1 MNSVIDLLTRH
12 RSIRKFK
19 PDPIPGDQLQAI
31 IASAQ
36 MASTSS
42 SVQAY
47 TIIAATDPALK
58 KELARL
64 AGNQA
69 YVEQCGLFLVFCADL
84 NRLRKATEQ
93 SGEVFH
99 QNTESFLVASMDAAL
114 AAQNAA
120 IAAESLGL
128 GICYIGGIRNNPDGV
143 AEALKLPELV
153 YPVFGMCVGVPDQ
166 EPSLRPRLPQTAVLH
181 KNGYQSERSDEGV
194 RQYDETTRKYYE
206 ERTGGKQSI
215 TWSRSMADKY
225 RQPVRAHLKPFLE
238 KQGFRLE

>member
-12 RSIRKFK
+12 RSIRRFK

-153 YPVFGMCVGVPDQ
+153 YPAFGMCVGVPDQ

-181 KNGYQSERSDEGV
+181 ENGYQSERSDEGV
-194 RQYDETTRKYYE
+194 RRYDETTRKYYE

>member
-120 IAAESLGL
+120 IGAESLGL

-143 AEALKLPELV
+143 AEALNLPELV

-181 KNGYQSERSDEGV
+181 ENGYQSGRSDEGV

-206 ERTGGKQSI
+206 ERTGGKQSV

-238 KQGFRLE
+238 KQGFKLE

>member
-153 YPVFGMCVGVPDQ
+153 YPAFGMCVGVPDQ

-181 KNGYQSERSDEGV
+181 ENGYQSERSDEGV
-194 RQYDETTRKYYE
+194 RRYDETTRKYYE

-225 RQPVRAHLKPFLE
+225 RQPARAHLKPFLE

>member
-1 MNSVIDLLTRH
+1 MNSFIDLLTRH

-31 IASAQ
+31 VASAQ

-181 KNGYQSERSDEGV
+181 ENGYQSERSDEGV

-206 ERTGGKQSI
+206 ERTGGKQSV

-238 KQGFRLE
+238 KQGFKLE

>member
-153 YPVFGMCVGVPDQ
+153 YPAFGMCVGVPDQ

-181 KNGYQSERSDEGV
+181 ENGYQSERSDEGV
-194 RQYDETTRKYYE
+194 RRYDETTRKYYE

>member
-19 PDPIPGDQLQAI
+19 PDPIPGDQLRAI

-181 KNGYQSERSDEGV
+181 ENGYQGERSDEGV
-194 RQYDETTRKYYE
+194 RRYDETTRKYYE

-238 KQGFRLE
+238 KQGFKLE

>member
-19 PDPIPGDQLQAI
+19 PDPIPADQLQAI
-31 IASAQ
+31 VASAQ

-47 TIIAATDPALK
+47 TIIAASDPALK

-143 AEALKLPELV
+143 AEALNLPELV

-181 KNGYQSERSDEGV
+181 ENGYQSERSDEGV
-194 RQYDETTRKYYE
+194 RLYDETTRKYYE

>member
-47 TIIAATDPALK
+47 TIIAVTDPALK

-143 AEALKLPELV
+143 AETLKLPELV

-181 KNGYQSERSDEGV
+181 ENGYQSERSDEGV

>member
-181 KNGYQSERSDEGV
+181 ENGYQSERSDEGV
-194 RQYDETTRKYYE
+194 RRYDETTRKYYE

>member
-1 MNSVIDLLTRH
+1 MNSVIELLTRH

-93 SGEVFH
+93 SGEMFH

-143 AEALKLPELV
+143 SEALKLPELV

-181 KNGYQSERSDEGV
+181 ENGYQSERSDEGV
-194 RQYDETTRKYYE
+194 RRYDETTRKYYE

>member
-31 IASAQ
+31 VASAQ

-181 KNGYQSERSDEGV
+181 ENGYQSERSDEGV

-206 ERTGGKQSI
+206 ERTGGKQSV

-238 KQGFRLE
+238 KQGFKLE

>member
-181 KNGYQSERSDEGV
+181 ENGYQSDRSDEGV
-194 RQYDETTRKYYE
+194 RRYDETTRKYYE

>member
-1 MNSVIDLLTRH
+1 M
-12 RSIRKFK
+12 
-19 PDPIPGDQLQAI
+19 
-31 IASAQ
+31 
-36 MASTSS
+36 
-42 SVQAY
+42 
-47 TIIAATDPALK
+47 
-58 KELARL
+58 
-64 AGNQA
+64 
-69 YVEQCGLFLVFCADL
+69 FCADL

-181 KNGYQSERSDEGV
+181 ENGYQSERSDEGV

-206 ERTGGKQSI
+206 ERTGGKQSV

-238 KQGFRLE
+238 KQGFKLE

>member
-1 MNSVIDLLTRH
+1 MNSVINLLTRH

-181 KNGYQSERSDEGV
+181 ENGYQSERSDEGV
-194 RQYDETTRKYYE
+194 RRYDETTRKYYE

>member
-47 TIIAATDPALK
+47 TIIVATDPALK

-143 AEALKLPELV
+143 SEALKLPELV

-181 KNGYQSERSDEGV
+181 ENGYQSERSDEGV
-194 RQYDETTRKYYE
+194 RRYDETTRKYYE

>member
-181 KNGYQSERSDEGV
+181 ENGYQSERSDEAV

>member
-143 AEALKLPELV
+143 SEALKLPELV

-181 KNGYQSERSDEGV
+181 ENGYQSERSDEGV
-194 RQYDETTRKYYE
+194 RRYDETTRKYYE

>member
-31 IASAQ
+31 VASAQ
-36 MASTSS
+36 LASTSS

-181 KNGYQSERSDEGV
+181 ENGYQSERSDEGV

-238 KQGFRLE
+238 KQGFKLE